1 VRSAF
6 VTVQVL
12 VLGGSLLVAAGS
24 KVRTTDA
31 ARGRTLLAVL
41 WREVYAGDAVDR
53 NRRGLRTL
61 WWSLIVLEALLGASV
76 LVPPSRTPGLA
87 GVSVFLAGAM
97 GLSAWGLR
105 AARDA
110 TCGCFGTAARN
121 TPWTIA
127 RSGWLFGS
135 AVACLALGP
144 SVIYRRGAVRDYAL
158 VAAIDAVVLGVCSD
172 WARTAVTRAVV
183 MLRSTTVR
191 RVRDATLRAEAL
203 QEIAETAYWRE
214 LVESG
219 VVRSREPARVWR
231 QGDWI
236 MMDFP
241 GRWDGS
247 EVRVVGGVC
256 GDFRPRWCRVVL
268 VDPSTQ
274 PASVRAA
281 WDSLAEA
288 RTREVAVSP
297 ERPREQ
303 AVAVP

>member
-1 VRSAF
+1 MRSAF

-24 KVRTTDA
+24 KVRVSDA
-31 ARGRTLLAVL
+31 ARGRTLLAIL
-41 WREVYAGDAVDR
+41 WREVVAGDAVAR
-53 NRRGLRTL
+53 NRRGLRML
-61 WWSLIVLEALLGASV
+61 WWSVIVLEALLGVAV
-76 LVPPSRTPGLA
+76 LVPPSRTPALA
-87 GVSVFLAGAM
+87 AVAVFFAGAM

-127 RSGWLFGS
+127 RSGWLLGS
-135 AVACLALGP
+135 AVTCLALGP
-144 SVIYRRGAVRDYAL
+144 AVVFRRGAWGDYAL
-158 VAAIDAVVLGVCSD
+158 VAAVDAVVLGACSE
-172 WARTAVTRAVV
+172 WARAAVARAVV
-183 MLRSTTVR
+183 TVRHTTVR
-191 RVRDATLRAEAL
+191 RVRDVKLRAEAL
-203 QEIAETAYWRE
+203 EDITETAYWRE
-214 LVESG
+214 LVDSG
-219 VVRSREPARVWR
+219 VVRSRDPARVWR

-236 MMDFP
+236 MMDFD

-274 PASVRAA
+274 PPSVRAA
-281 WDSLAEA
+281 WDSLAQA
-288 RTREVAVSP
+288 RTREAAVSP
-297 ERPREQ
+297 ELAAAR
-303 AVAVP
+303 